1 MIRPL
6 PRQQPSRLPSARRFP
21 DPQHTEDLSR
31 LGDEITEMAAHLAAG
46 TCQLLE
52 LIAIF
57 DEEGG
62 WQGPGI
68 ASCANWLNWKCGMS
82 MGTARERVRVARALP
97 ALPKILASFR
107 IGKVSY
113 SKVRAMTRVATWRNE
128 EVLLN
133 VAHHGTAAH
142 VETQVRLYR
151 MVKRIEALAQGNLC
165 HAQRR
170 LTLYQDTDGSWVL
183 RGRLTPEQG
192 ALLSKALDA
201 AKDQLFA
208 EHQQVPAE
216 VPAEI
221 DSNLPIDQVLPYAFE
236 SRRADALER
245 VVEGFLAGT
254 KSESCGGDRY
264 LINIHTDMETLKDDG
279 TGAESELEDKSHVS
293 AETSRRMACD
303 CSVVHWHEDAQ
314 GDVLNIGRKTRSI
327 PPAIRRAL
335 KRRDGGCRFPGCS
348 CTRFVD
354 AHHIQHWADG
364 GETSMDNLVLLC
376 RSHHRL
382 VHEEGFGLY
391 RGTDG
396 AINFTLPDGTIIP
409 PGPDTR
415 FSGNIVA
422 LTMRN
427 EEKGLNIT
435 SNTIVTKWCGEKM
448 DNQMAVLGLLQRE

>member
-6 PRQQPSRLPSARRFP
+6 PKQIPDKIPCTGIHP
-21 DPQHTEDLSR
+21 DPKRMDGLDR
-31 LGDEITEMAAHLAAG
+31 LGDEITELAAHLAAG

-57 DEEGG
+57 DAEGG
-62 WQGPGI
+62 WCYPGI
-68 ASCANWLNWKCGMS
+68 KSCAHWLNWRCGMGV
-82 MGTARERVRVARALP
+82 GTARERVRVARALP

-107 IGKVSY
+107 QGTVSY
-113 SKVRAMTRVATWRNE
+113 SKVRAMTRVATERNE
-128 EVLLN
+128 DVLLN

-142 VETQVRLYR
+142 VETQVRSYR
-151 MVKRIEALAQGNLC
+151 RVKRTEAFEQESIR
-165 HAQRR
+165 HAKRS
-170 LTLYQDTDGSWVL
+170 LSLYEDDDGMWVI

-192 ALLSKALDA
+192 ALISKALDA
-201 AKDQLFA
+201 AQDQLF
-208 EHQQVPAE
+208 EEQKQVPEE
-216 VPAEI
+216 VAKEI
-221 DSNLPIDQVLPYAFE
+221 DLNLPIDQVLPYTFQ
-236 SRRADALER
+236 SRRSDALVR
-245 VVEGFLAGT
+245 VAEGFLAGT
-254 KSESCGGDRY
+254 KSESSGGDRY
-264 LINIHTDMETLKDDG
+264 LINIHTELETLKVDG
-279 TGAESELEDKSHVS
+279 TGSESELEDKSHVS

-303 CSVVHWHEDAQ
+303 CSVVHWHEDEK
-314 GDVLNIGRKTRSI
+314 GEPLNIGRKSRSI

-348 CTRFVD
+348 CSRFVD

-364 GETSMDNLVLLC
+364 GETSMDNLILLC
-376 RSHHRL
+376 RLHHRL

-391 RGTDG
+391 RGTDS
-396 AINFTLPDGTIIP
+396 AINFTLPDGKIIP

-415 FSGNIVA
+415 FSGNVVA

-427 EEKGLNIT
+427 GEMGLNIS

>member
-1 MIRPL
+1 MLRPL
-6 PRQQPSRLPSARRFP
+6 PCQHPSTLPSARRCP
-21 DPQHTEDLSR
+21 DPQHIEDLSR
-31 LGDEITEMAAHLAAG
+31 LGDEITEMAAHLSAG

-62 WQGPGI
+62 WNGPGI

-107 IGKVSY
+107 QGQVSY

-151 MVKRIEALAQGNLC
+151 KVKRIEAFEQGELQ
-165 HAQRR
+165 HARR
-170 LTLYQDTDGSWVL
+170 KLSLYQDDDGSWVI

-201 AKDQLFA
+201 AQDQLFA
-208 EHQQVPAE
+208 EQQQVPKE
-216 VPAEI
+216 VAAEI
-221 DSNLPIDQVLPYAFE
+221 DENMPWEHTMPYACA

-254 KSESCGGDRY
+254 KSDSCGGDRY
-264 LINIHTDMETLKDDG
+264 LINIHTDIETLKDDG

-293 AETSRRMACD
+293 AETTRRLACD
-303 CSVVHWHEDAQ
+303 CSVVHWHEDAP

-348 CTRFVD
+348 CTRFVH

-364 GETSMDNLVLLC
+364 GETSMANLVLLC
-376 RSHHRL
+376 RRHHRL
-382 VHEEGFGLY
+382 VHEEGFGST
-391 RGTDG
+391 TDPSG
-396 AINFTLPDGTIIP
+396 AINFTLPDGKIIP

-415 FSGNIVA
+415 FSGHAYPVA
-422 LTMRN
+422 F
-427 EEKGLNIT
+427 G
-435 SNTIVTKWCGEKM
+435 
-448 DNQMAVLGLLQRE
+448 

>member
-6 PRQQPSRLPSARRFP
+6 PRQQPSRLPSARHCP

-68 ASCANWLNWKCGMS
+68 GSCAQWLNWKCGMS

-151 MVKRIEALAQGNLC
+151 KVKRIEAFAQGNLV

-170 LTLYQDTDGSWVL
+170 LCLYQDTDGSWVL

-208 EHQQVPAE
+208 EHQQVPEE

-221 DSNLPIDQVLPYAFE
+221 DSNLPIDKVLPYAFE

-254 KSESCGGDRY
+254 KSESGGGDRY
-264 LINIHTDMETLKDDG
+264 LINIHTDT
-279 TGAESELEDKSHVS
+279 
-293 AETSRRMACD
+293 
-303 CSVVHWHEDAQ
+303 
-314 GDVLNIGRKTRSI
+314 
-327 PPAIRRAL
+327 
-335 KRRDGGCRFPGCS
+335 
-348 CTRFVD
+348 
-354 AHHIQHWADG
+354 
-364 GETSMDNLVLLC
+364 
-376 RSHHRL
+376 
-382 VHEEGFGLY
+382 
-391 RGTDG
+391 
-396 AINFTLPDGTIIP
+396 
-409 PGPDTR
+409 
-415 FSGNIVA
+415 
-422 LTMRN
+422 
-427 EEKGLNIT
+427 
-435 SNTIVTKWCGEKM
+435 
-448 DNQMAVLGLLQRE
+448 

>member
-1 MIRPL
+1 MLRPL
-6 PRQQPSRLPSARRFP
+6 PRQQPSTLPSARHCP
-21 DPQHTEDLSR
+21 DPQHIEDLSR

-62 WQGPGI
+62 WQCPGI

-151 MVKRIEALAQGNLC
+151 KVKRSEAFAQGELQ
-165 HAQRR
+165 HARR
-170 LTLYQDTDGSWVL
+170 KLSLYQDDDGSWVI

-201 AKDQLFA
+201 AQDQLFA
-208 EHQQVPAE
+208 EHKQVPEE

-254 KSESCGGDRY
+254 KSDSCGDDRY
-264 LINIHTDMETLKDDG
+264 LINIHTDIETLRQDG
-279 TGAESELEDKSHVS
+279 DGAESEIEDRGHVS
-293 AETSRRMACD
+293 AETSRRLACD
-303 CSVVHWHEDAQ
+303 CSVVHWHEDAP

-354 AHHIQHWADG
+354 AHHIHHWADG
-364 GETSMDNLVLLC
+364 GETSMENLVLLC
-376 RSHHRL
+376 RRHHRL
-382 VHEEGFGLY
+382 VHEEGFGVQAE
-391 RGTDG
+391 RSGV
-396 AINFTLPDGTIIP
+396 INFTLPDGKIIP

-415 FSGNIVA
+415 FRGNVVA
-422 LTMRN
+422 LRYRN
-427 EEKGLNIT
+427 KEIGLNIT
-435 SNTIVTKWCGEKM
+435 PETLIPKWCGEKM
-448 DNQMAVLGLLQRE
+448 DNQMAVSGLLQRE